1 MLDLLMFVKPSTR
14 LDPTLRKI
22 VLAAFD
28 DAIAS
33 IGDREYEYIEK
44 RCLRKI
50 DSLASSRTSW
60 VRDLADATHRLQQI
74 HDHARRGTITV
85 EAETLQVIG
94 ACLFYVV
101 NPFDIIAD
109 STPGTGY
116 TDDAEVVNVTIR
128 RLSRVRPDL
137 TDLYFGSRT

>member
-60 VRDLADATHRLQQI
+60 VRDLAD
-74 HDHARRGTITV
+74 V
-85 EAETLQVIG
+85 ELS
-94 ACLFYVV
+94 
-101 NPFDIIAD
+101 P
-109 STPGTGY
+109 SR
-116 TDDAEVVNVTIR
+116 R
-128 RLSRVRPDL
+128 RLYKLSVRV
-137 TDLYFGSRT
+137 SSM